1 MCANGQV
8 TSGEQQ
14 HARSRGHT
22 LGGPNR
28 SITAAASDSE
38 KQVDTESSADSEFLG
53 AASAIALPAF
63 LAALVATSWS
73 GRHNNDTTAAVASVV
88 TSIAAV
94 PVAIGTAS
102 GLGCLWQQCFSD
114 AARALWSKARA
125 SKTREKEADLTPSFV
140 VLCQMGIEDIV
151 EQEIVTRLQEQS
163 GLDGSTS
170 RSLILKQGIRGLVMV
185 ASGGDDTESV
195 LLGLRT
201 ANYVLAYH
209 CW

>member
-38 KQVDTESSADSEFLG
+38 KQVDTETSADSEYLG

-63 LAALVATSWS
+63 LAALIATRWS
-73 GRHNNDTTAAVASVV
+73 GTRHNDETTVAASVV
-88 TSIAAV
+88 KSIAAV

-102 GLGCLWQQCFSD
+102 GLGCLWHKCFSD
-114 AARALWSKARA
+114 TGRAVWSKAGA
-125 SKTREKEADLTPSFV
+125 SKPRGKEADLTPSFV

-151 EQEIVTRLQEQS
+151 EEEIVTRLQEQS
-163 GLDGSTS
+163 GLDGNTS

-185 ASGGDDTESV
+185 ASGGDDTEGV